1 MPELDAIEAECLSEL
16 VLDEWSAGE
25 LSPEQEQRCQ
35 AHLAG
40 CAACRARKLALEQ
53 ANDTFYSEAPSFAAL
68 KRLAPAPKPKPKPAR
83 AFANVRWLSAP
94 LLAACAALAFIAVR
108 QPEQPAQSAPALET
122 RSKGAAR
129 IGYYVKRGDAVTRGE
144 SATAVYPHD
153 AVRFVYSADRAYYLA
168 IFSADAGGV
177 GVYFP
182 NGRTAQ
188 SIAAGQDI
196 ALDFSVE
203 LDNTLGRERVTAL
216 FCPEAFEIEPVQSAL
231 STGSPLPAS
240 VTNCERAGFELN
252 KQRAP

>member
-1 MPELDAIEAECLSEL
+1 MPELDAIPPDCLSEL

-25 LSPEQEQRCQ
+25 LSAEQEQRCE

-53 ANDTFYSEAPSFAAL
+53 ANHTFYSEAPSFQAL
-68 KRLAPAPKPKPKPAR
+68 KRKAPAPKAKL
-83 AFANVRWLSAP
+83 ANIRWLSAP
-94 LLAACAALAFIAVR
+94 LLAACAALAFMAVR
-108 QPEQPAQSAPALET
+108 QPDQPAPDT

-129 IGYYVKRGDAVTRGE
+129 IGYFVKRGEAVTRGD
-144 SATAVYPHD
+144 ATTVVHPRD
-153 AVRFVYSADRAYYLA
+153 AVRFVYSADRASYLA
-168 IFSADAGGV
+168 IFSADASGV

-188 SIAAGQDI
+188 PISAGQDV

-231 STGSPLPAS
+231 SRGSPLPAS
-240 VTNCERAGFELN
+240 VASCERAGFELN
-252 KQRAP
+252 KQRSP

>member
-1 MPELDAIEAECLSEL
+1 MPELEAIPSACLSEL
-16 VLDEWSAGE
+16 VLDEWSACE
-25 LSPEQEQRCQ
+25 LSPEQEQRCE

-53 ANDTFYSEAPSFAAL
+53 ANATFYSEAPSFPAL
-68 KRLAPAPKPKPKPAR
+68 KRLAPKPKPAR
-83 AFANVRWLSAP
+83 KLAAVRWLSAP

-108 QPEQPAQSAPALET
+108 QPDQPTPPAET
-122 RSKGAAR
+122 RGKGAPR

-168 IFSADAGGV
+168 IFSADASGV

-188 SIAAGQDI
+188 QVAAGQDI
-196 ALDFSVE
+196 ALDFSVV

-216 FCPEAFEIEPVQSAL
+216 FCPEAFEIEPVQGAL

-240 VTNCERAGFELN
+240 VASCERAGFELN

>member
-1 MPELDAIEAECLSEL
+1 MPELDALEADCLSEL

-25 LSPEQEQRCQ
+25 LSPAQVQRCE

-40 CAACRARKLALEQ
+40 CATCRARKLALEQ
-53 ANDTFYSEAPSFAAL
+53 ANTTFYSEAPSFAAL
-68 KRLAPAPKPKPKPAR
+68 KRLAPKPKPAR
-83 AFANVRWLSAP
+83 SLANVRWLSAP

-108 QPEQPAQSAPALET
+108 QPAQPAPALET

-153 AVRFVYSADRAYYLA
+153 AVRFVYSADRAYFLA
-168 IFSADAGGV
+168 IFSADASGV

-188 SIAAGQDI
+188 PIAAGQDI

-231 STGSPLPAS
+231 STGSPLPAFAAS
-240 VTNCERAGFELN
+240 CERAGFELN